1 MNTIRES
8 DTKNIVILTLK
19 KHEDG
24 VWVQRLLNCLELIAT
39 EENQDSKALKVE
51 VRALETWMEEGWIV
65 SSPNCFDNIAAIVNR
80 VSDAASPSLFKAT
93 LALLGAARSFGI
105 PIVNGPETYAMC
117 GNKWCHHMLFSRA
130 NLKSPS
136 TLMFWNEDGGNEN
149 TMEFIQ
155 EHIKSMNL
163 DDGYTLLAKPNSG
176 GFGTGI
182 RKLTMPLQ
190 KNDVPAFE
198 DCITLLQKYE
208 QPRGNKLYRVWF
220 LRGKV
225 QCAVERELQDD
236 ENQFTNA
243 CSGSCS
249 LQRPPR
255 AWRVPMDVKDELEGQ
270 LLPLLTDAHC
280 GSIEF
285 LYSKEDSTRLYFDL
299 NLLSTLPLNVL
310 NEEGVWEASYDPWME
325 QAAAVWEIA
334 QGKNL

>member
-1 MNTIRES
+1 MDTIRES

-24 VWVQRLLNCLELIAT
+24 VWVQRLVHCLELIAT
-39 EENQDSKALKVE
+39 EENQDGKALKVE
-51 VRALETWMEEGWIV
+51 VRALETWMERDG
-65 SSPNCFDNIAAIVNR
+65 SSRHPTASITLLPS
-80 VSDAASPSLFKAT
+80 VSDAARPSLFKAT
-93 LALLGAARSFGI
+93 LAVLGAAQSFGI
-105 PIVNGPETYAMC
+105 PIVNGPQTYALC
-117 GNKWCHHMLFSRA
+117 GNKWCHHILFSRA

-136 TLMFWNEDGGNEN
+136 TLTFWNEDGANKN
-149 TMEFIQ
+149 TMECIQ
-155 EHIKSMNL
+155 ERIKPMNL

-182 RKLTMPLQ
+182 KRLTIPLQ

-243 CSGSCS
+243 GSGNCS
-249 LQRPPR
+249 LQRLPR
-255 AWRVPMDVKDELEGQ
+255 AWRVPVDVKDELEGR
-270 LLPLLTDAHC
+270 LLPLLTDAYC
-280 GSIEF
+280 GSVEF
-285 LYSKEDSTRLYFDL
+285 LYSKEDSSRLYFDL
-299 NLLSTLPLNVL
+299 NLLSTLPINVL
-310 NEEGVWEASYDPWME
+310 NEEGVWDPSYDPWME

-334 QGKNL
+334 QGKNR